1 MRFSVGQEF
10 EGLEFV
16 RVLQPSERSVA
27 YIVRDAISQ
36 RLEYL
41 KLVPESLQQ
50 DEKQLQRFM
59 REARLHAAL
68 AHPNI
73 ARFYSVRRI
82 DGELVMTREWV
93 EGESLASKLAAGPI
107 PTPQAIDY
115 LAQSLLALEY
125 AHGQGVVHR
134 DFNPHKLL
142 ITESGIVKLTGFDL
156 ARRPNDPRLTGTG
169 VIMGSVDYMSPEQV
183 KGLGAAEA
191 RSDLYACGVVAFQAV
206 TGRLPYERKNEF
218 EVMVAHVEEPAPS
231 ARAVNETVTA
241 ELDAVIRRA
250 MAKEPDER
258 YQSAG
263 ELRDALLKVANL
275 QLRREVETMRR
286 TAAPEPAVAAFPA
299 PTVPPPQPIPEPM
312 VELEAVEL
320 SPAVDLS
327 QLGEAWNRGSG
338 DLSRALGIAIA
349 GFSVGLLF
357 FLAGMIL
364 MKL

>member
-27 YIVRDAISQ
+27 YIVRDVISQ
-36 RLEYL
+36 RMEYL

-50 DEKQLQRFM
+50 NEKQLQRFM
-59 REARLHAAL
+59 REARLHAGL

-73 ARFYSVRRI
+73 AQFYSVRRI
-82 DGELVMTREWV
+82 DGELVITREWV

-115 LAQSLLALEY
+115 LAQALLALEY

-134 DFNPHKLL
+134 DFKPHKLL

-183 KGLGAAEA
+183 KGLGAAEE
-191 RSDLYACGVVAFQAV
+191 RSDLYACGVVAFQSV
-206 TGRLPYERKNEF
+206 TGKLPYARTSEF
-218 EVMVAHVEEPAPS
+218 EVMVAHVEDPIPS
-231 ARAVNETVTA
+231 AREVNETVTA

-250 MAKEPDER
+250 MAKEPDDR
-258 YQSAG
+258 YQSAS
-263 ELRDALLKVANL
+263 EFRDALLEVANL
-275 QLRREVETMRR
+275 QLEREVESMHR
-286 TAAPEPAVAAFPA
+286 TVAPA
-299 PTVPPPQPIPEPM
+299 PVIAAVPPPTPPAPPPIPKPVVEPEL
-312 VELEAVEL
+312 VEI
-320 SPAVDLS
+320 SPDVDLS

-338 DLSRALGIAIA
+338 DLSRAVGIAIA
-349 GFSVGLLF
+349 GFSVCMLVI
-357 FLAGMIL
+357 LAGMIL
-364 MKL
+364 LKL